1 MAKTMTVN
9 TANMLALHFRRR
21 LHQYVRF
28 RYAKEGKIQLSYN
41 KTKKLVDSCYRV
53 QEVQG
58 FDTNGNPTAT
68 TKRGVLGISG
78 GLQKSVSYVSCSI
91 FNVTELE
98 TRTRKF
104 GNQVTTDGY
113 AASVLLQREMHT
125 TEPTDTKTT
134 PRKRRK
140 TSESRVTNV
149 VEKDTLDL
157 ALDELPDGYTPDIFI
172 GIDPGVRC

>member
-1 MAKTMTVN
+1 MAGFVERQPKTRGAHLYSLLPQSKSFIPSHVTLNATTLYGLFCRIYDDPV
-9 TANMLALHFRRR
+9 
-21 LHQYVRF
+21 
-28 RYAKEGKIQLSYN
+28 AKEFVNGDVRLECR
-41 KTKKLVDSCYRV
+41 TKAALATWTLNR
-53 QEVQG
+53 QG
-58 FDTNGNPTAT
+58 ILR
-68 TKRGVLGISG
+68 K
-78 GLQKSVSYVSCSI
+78 I

-149 VEKDTLDL
+149 VEKGTLDL